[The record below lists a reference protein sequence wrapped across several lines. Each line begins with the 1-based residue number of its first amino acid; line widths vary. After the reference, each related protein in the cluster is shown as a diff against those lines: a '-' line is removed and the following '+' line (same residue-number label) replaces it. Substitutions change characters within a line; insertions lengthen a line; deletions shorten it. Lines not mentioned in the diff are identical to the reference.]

1 MGGVAQLLQVGLAGE
16 LDHRRRTAHKDLH
29 QFQGEGG
36 GGIGRKMMVVVVLVC
51 MGGGGAMEVVR
62 GWWWR
67 GGWLWVRRAGTGGS
81 WSGLGWD
88 GGGNGVGNG
97 VGVFLADD
105 SCIFLF

>member
-1 MGGVAQLLQVGLAGE
+1 
-16 LDHRRRTAHKDLH
+16 
-29 QFQGEGG
+29 
-36 GGIGRKMMVVVVLVC
+36 MVVVVLVC

-97 VGVFLADD
+97 VGCGRPPDRVLPTRVSSAGGG
-105 SCIFLF
+105 SLSVIISS